1 MKVNFE
7 ERVIEITKAEA
18 KRASQYGSPE
28 YHQLLAITTD
38 LPAFRIMIKP
48 VRRNHSTGIS
58 YVMME
63 HYLACHENADVLL
76 KEFDCLRRSGCNY
89 GQIKKWLLQRC
100 PELCEEMAA

>member
-7 ERVIEITKAEA
+7 ERMIEITKAEA
-18 KRASQYGSPE
+18 KRASQYGSSE

-38 LPAFRIMIKP
+38 LPTFRIMIKP

-63 HYLACHENADVLL
+63 HYLTRHEDADVLL
-76 KEFDCLRRSGCNY
+76 KEFECLRRSGCSY
-89 GQIKKWLLQRC
+89 GQIKKWFLQRC
-100 PELCEEMAA
+100 PEFCDAMAA

>member
-7 ERVIEITKAEA
+7 ERMIEITKAEA

-48 VRRNHSTGIS
+48 VRRNHRSEERRVG
-58 YVMME
+58 
-63 HYLACHENADVLL
+63 
-76 KEFDCLRRSGCNY
+76 KECRSRWSPY
-89 GQIKKWLLQRC
+89 H
-100 PELCEEMAA
+100 